1 MKYDVIVIGSGP
13 AGLSAAINVIQRG
26 ASVLCVSTSSDNNPL
41 GKAEKIDNYLGLPGV
56 SGKQMLDIFREH
68 ASGMGVEFLQER
80 VLSTF
85 YNDGTWMISAGSEV
99 LECSCI
105 VFAGGIVRGKPFPGE
120 EEHLGMGVSYCA
132 TCDGMLYRGKD
143 VAVIGFGEADRE
155 EADYLE
161 EIGCRVSWFEKP
173 KKVQISGAG
182 QVSSVTIDGTSV
194 PVSCVFILRPSLAP
208 TSLFPE
214 LEMENGYIKTDR
226 GMKTNLPG
234 LYAAGDCTG
243 RPLQVAKA
251 VGEGMIA
258 GQYAADE
265 AKGRGKG

>member
-1 MKYDVIVIGSGP
+1 MKYDVIVIGGGP

-26 ASVLCVSTSSDNNPL
+26 ASVLCISTSPENNPL

-56 SGKQMLDIFREH
+56 TGKELLDLFSEH
-68 ASGMGVEFLQER
+68 ARKAGVELLRER

-105 VFAGGIVRGKPFPGE
+105 VFAGGITRGKPFPGE
-120 EEHLGMGVSYCA
+120 AEHLGMGVSYCA

-143 VAVIGFGEADRE
+143 VAVIGFGEADKE

-161 EIGCRVSWFEKP
+161 EIGCHVTWYEKP
-173 KKVQISGAG
+173 KKVQISGEG
-182 QVSSVTIDGTSV
+182 QVSSVTVDGTEKT
-194 PVSCVFILRPSLAP
+194 VSGVFILRPSLAP
-208 TSLFPE
+208 TSVFPE

-226 GMKTNLPG
+226 AMKTNLPG
-234 LYAAGDCTG
+234 LYAAGDCIG

-258 GQYAADE
+258 GQNAADE
-265 AKGRGKG
+265 AKGRNK